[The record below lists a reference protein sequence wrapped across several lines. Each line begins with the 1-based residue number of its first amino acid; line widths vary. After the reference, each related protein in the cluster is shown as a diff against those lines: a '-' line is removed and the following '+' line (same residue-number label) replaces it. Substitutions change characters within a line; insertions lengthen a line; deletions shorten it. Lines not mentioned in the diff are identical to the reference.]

1 MKISSLQTLIG
12 KAMHTFLRFPFA
24 LLFSV
29 CAASILIYFIH
40 GNVNPEGKEHYLF
53 NLLLTCFLGML
64 SFIALPV
71 YAERMNWNMRT
82 RMGLSS
88 LTLALLALFYF
99 YLPNYFAA
107 QSTLRFALYSL
118 ALHFLISVLP
128 FLRKNEINGFWQYN
142 KSIFLRICL
151 SALYSGVLF
160 VGLALAIVA
169 VDQLF
174 KVKIDGKA
182 YAYLWVCIA
191 SVFNTW
197 FFLSGFPEEVSNL
210 ESKRD
215 YPKGLKIFTQYILL
229 PLITVYLVILYSYMV
244 KILVQKQWPD
254 GWVSYLVLCFSIA
267 GILSLLLIHPVRE
280 DEKNKWIPV
289 YSRFF
294 YVAIFP
300 LILLLFFA
308 IKRRISDYGI
318 TEPRYFV
325 LLLALWLL
333 FIATYFLF
341 SKSKS
346 IKLVPLS
353 LCIIALLSS
362 FGPWGALSVSEK
374 SQHRHLKELLQMNN
388 RLKVDKVIRSEQ
400 KISHEEAKEISS
412 VITYLVETHGYQT
425 MQDYTS
431 ISLDSL
437 LNVDSLQASKN
448 HYQQTKKI
456 MDVMGLSYVSNYD
469 FNFTEYFNYIGE
481 SDTYMDVE
489 GFDLFISNFDY
500 NGEFVSRWYTH
511 NKDTYTVSATS
522 DNLRIKSGVAALDF
536 NLKSLLKDLNTA
548 ESSTSTAIPAAKMTL
563 DKTCT
568 EFSARVF
575 VKQLNGIKEDLKL
588 KVNNYAV
595 FIFVK
600 KN

>member
-1 MKISSLQTLIG
+1 MKIPSLQTLFG
-12 KAMHTFLRFPFA
+12 KTLHTFLRFPFA

-29 CAASILIYFIH
+29 CAASIIIYFIQ
-40 GNVNPEGKEHYLF
+40 GNINPEGKYHYLF
-53 NLLLTCFLGML
+53 NLLLTCYLGML
-64 SFIALPV
+64 AFIALPV
-71 YAERMNWNMRT
+71 FAERMNWNKST
-82 RMGLSS
+82 RVGLSL
-88 LTLALLALFYF
+88 LTLAILALFYF

-107 QSTLRFALYSL
+107 QSTLRFALYSI
-118 ALHFLISVLP
+118 ALHLLISVLP

-151 SALYSGVLF
+151 SVLYSGVLF
-160 VGLALAIVA
+160 VGLSLAIVA
-169 VDQLF
+169 IDQLF

-182 YAYLWVCIA
+182 YGYLWVCIA
-191 SVFNTW
+191 SIFNTW
-197 FFLSGFPEEVSNL
+197 FFLSGFPEEVANL

-229 PLITVYLVILYSYMV
+229 PLITVYLIILYSYMA

-333 FIATYFLF
+333 FIASYFLF

-346 IKLVPLS
+346 IKLVPLT
-353 LCIIALLSS
+353 LCIIAVLSS
-362 FGPWGALSVSEK
+362 FGPWGAFSVSEK
-374 SQHRHLKELLQMNN
+374 SQQRHLKELLQKNH
-388 RLKVDKVIRSEQ
+388 RLRGDKAIRSEQ
-400 KISHEEAKEISS
+400 KIGHEDAKEISS
-412 VITYLVETHGYQT
+412 VVSYMVETHGYQS
-425 MQDYTS
+425 MQDYTT

-437 LNVDSLQASKN
+437 MKADSLQASKN
-448 HYQQTKKI
+448 HYEQTKKI
-456 MDVMGLSYVSNYD
+456 MDVLGLSYVSKYED
-469 FNFTEYFNYIGE
+469 IQYEHFNYFGE
-481 SDTYMDVE
+481 SDTIMDVNGYE
-489 GFDLFISNFDY
+489 LFIPNLEY
-500 NGEFVSRWYTH
+500 NGEEVSRQH
-511 NKDTYTVSATS
+511 VLQSDTYTFIASS
-522 DNLRIKSGVAALDF
+522 ENLRIKLNAAVLEF
-536 NLKSLLKDLNTA
+536 KLKSLLKDLNTT
-548 ESSTSTAIPAAKMTL
+548 ENSNSTSVPAAKMTL

-575 VKQLNGIKEDLKL
+575 VKQLNGIKEDSKLKL
-588 KVNNYAV
+588 NNYSV
-595 FIFVK
+595 SIFVK